1 MKYQKVAILVLLGS
15 LASVPG
21 CRSSNR
27 VPYYTICIK
36 NESGTDIP
44 DVRVLFG
51 TTHAVGGFLRPGQP
65 VGVGVVPGG
74 FAFQHGIPLNVP
86 EKANIIWKSEDGKQH
101 EQEVE
106 VKRLMPS
113 RMSEVTIFFVIR
125 KDGSVLV
132 KALTEKEMDEH
143 KYPYGDN

>member
-1 MKYQKVAILVLLGS
+1 MSPSSLSSRKMGASSSRRSPKKKWMNISIHMVTTDVAQFEDGLNEIPEVAILVLLGS

-65 VGVGVVPGG
+65 VGVGVVPG
-74 FAFQHGIPLNVP
+74 
-86 EKANIIWKSEDGKQH
+86 
-101 EQEVE
+101 
-106 VKRLMPS
+106 
-113 RMSEVTIFFVIR
+113 
-125 KDGSVLV
+125 
-132 KALTEKEMDEH
+132 
-143 KYPYGDN
+143 